1 MLLRCLILAGRTPI
15 LLNKLRGAI
24 IPAATRFKGQA
35 AIVTGGGGALGR
47 VIVASLLAEGAN
59 VAVPYRRE
67 VLGLPGEVFMRK
79 ADVSVKEDVGAF
91 VDAVGE
97 KFGPPRILINAA
109 GGYSGGRTVD
119 QLDVEEWDRML
130 AINLRSVFL
139 MSRATL
145 PLMLS
150 AGAGR
155 IISISA
161 MPAIRPSAGRSAYA
175 VAKQGVN
182 TLTEVMADEVKGKGV
197 TVNAIAPGIIATGAN
212 RASMPDAD
220 TSAWVTPEEIA
231 GVALFLCS
239 DDARFVSGN
248 VIRMFGGL

>member
-1 MLLRCLILAGRTPI
+1 M
-15 LLNKLRGAI
+15 
-24 IPAATRFKGQA
+24 RFTGQT
-35 AIVTGGGGALGR
+35 AIVTGGAGALGR
-47 VIVASLLAEGAN
+47 VIVASFLAEGAN

-67 VLGLPGEVFMRK
+67 AQGLPGEVFMRK

-91 VDAVGE
+91 VDAVRE
-97 KFGPPRILINAA
+97 KLGPPRILINAA
-109 GGYSGGRTVD
+109 GGYSGGRSVD
-119 QLDVEEWDRML
+119 QLDVDEWDRML

-145 PLMLS
+145 PLMLA

-161 MPAIRPSAGRSAYA
+161 MPAVRPSAGRGAYA

-182 TLTEVMADEVKGKGV
+182 TLTEVMADEVKGKGI

-220 TSAWVTPEEIA
+220 TSAWVTPEEIG
-231 GVALFLCS
+231 GVVLFLCS
-239 DDARFVSGN
+239 DDARSVSGN